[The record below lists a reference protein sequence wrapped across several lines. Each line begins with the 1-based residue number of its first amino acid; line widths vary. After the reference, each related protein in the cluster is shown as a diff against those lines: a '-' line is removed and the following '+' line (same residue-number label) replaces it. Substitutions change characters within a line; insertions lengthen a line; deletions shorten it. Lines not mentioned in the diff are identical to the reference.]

1 MPLEMVEGTLSPIQ
15 SMVEFAGNSSVS
27 LKRTGAMKKKKD
39 EIPILKVRKGATLRE
54 IYARI
59 REEFTAA
66 DLQKFTEID
75 EGIPAEQVLARME
88 KVHQRYSPKKKRSAK
103 RPVRPSRD
111 SQCQV
116 QEIYDQEG
124 RHKEDKKETQRSH
137 NVGAPPL
144 R

>member
-1 MPLEMVEGTLSPIQ
+1 M
-15 SMVEFAGNSSVS
+15 
-27 LKRTGAMKKKKD
+27 RKKKE

-54 IYARI
+54 IYTRI

-88 KVHQRYSPKKKRSAK
+88 KVHQRYSPKKKAK
-103 RPVRPSRD
+103 RKATRKALTGLPMPGPGDIRP
-111 SQCQV
+111 
-116 QEIYDQEG
+116 G
-124 RHKEDKKETQRSH
+124 R
-137 NVGAPPL
+137 PPPG